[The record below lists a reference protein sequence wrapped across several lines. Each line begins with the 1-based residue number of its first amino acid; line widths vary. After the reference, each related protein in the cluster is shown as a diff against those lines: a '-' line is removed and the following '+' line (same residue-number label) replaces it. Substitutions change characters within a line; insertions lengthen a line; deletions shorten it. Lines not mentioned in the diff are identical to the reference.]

1 MTQTL
6 LVDAQCLQGKD
17 PERGIPRWV
26 SNFVGSLQSYGVECV
41 GLTNPELQDLPSR
54 FHSCFDLVTP
64 NTRSAVREAVIGRY
78 VAYLV
83 ASPLEPVRPIRA
95 LLPDH
100 ILQSGIP
107 VVPIIHDLALYLFPD
122 FYQTRIGD
130 VEIYQARQLLFSASD
145 MFWAISENSRRDVV
159 RLWGVPE
166 HKVHVV
172 GTGVNDFF
180 IWNERD
186 ERRLDP
192 HERRF
197 VFTVGRSDPRKQTT
211 FTIDA
216 YAQLTEEERSE
227 IDLVITCRLDE
238 ETERLWRDRAR
249 AAGIPDS
256 NLILT
261 GLVDDIEL
269 RRLYRSCDVFIEPS
283 LYEGFGLPAGEAA
296 SSGAVV
302 ITSNNSSLPEILNFP
317 EATFDPHDLGDA
329 VRLLRLALFDES
341 FRARSRVAG
350 SQVPIIHKWDRVG
363 QRAQSLLAGI
373 ARRVNVPHADRQD
386 YMNRGFPNG
395 AIGRTIPLAC
405 LDD

>member
-1 MTQTL
+1 
-6 LVDAQCLQGKD
+6 
-17 PERGIPRWV
+17 
-26 SNFVGSLQSYGVECV
+26 
-41 GLTNPELQDLPSR
+41 
-54 FHSCFDLVTP
+54 
-64 NTRSAVREAVIGRY
+64 
-78 VAYLV
+78 
-83 ASPLEPVRPIRA
+83 
-95 LLPDH
+95 
-100 ILQSGIP
+100 LQSGIP

-130 VEIYQARQLLFSASD
+130 VETYQARRLLFSASD
-145 MFWAISENSRRDVV
+145 MFWAVSENSRRDVV

-166 HKVHVV
+166 RKVHVV
-172 GTGVNDFF
+172 GTGINDFF

-186 ERRLDP
+186 QSRLDP

-216 YAQLTEEERSE
+216 YAQLTEEERSQ

-249 AAGIPDS
+249 AAGIADS
-256 NLILT
+256 NLVLT

-341 FRARSRVAG
+341 FRARSRAAG
-350 SQVPIIHKWDRVG
+350 KQVPIIHNWGRVG

-373 ARRVNVPHADRQD
+373 TRQVNVPHADRQA
-386 YMNRGFPNG
+386 YLNQGFPNG
-395 AIGRTIPLAC
+395 AIGRTIPSAC